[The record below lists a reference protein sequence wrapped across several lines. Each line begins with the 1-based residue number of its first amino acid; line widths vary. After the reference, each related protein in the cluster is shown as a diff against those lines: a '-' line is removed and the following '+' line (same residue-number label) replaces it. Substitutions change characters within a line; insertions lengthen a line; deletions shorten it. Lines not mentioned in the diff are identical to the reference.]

1 MGTADMESTPN
12 RPIHPDEPGVSREEA
27 LSAREAAVSARE
39 AADRARDEAMTLRE
53 TAVSAREEVAHARSE
68 LDALMDQLREANEHL
83 IVANLRAQA
92 LAEGAEGANRLKD
105 EFIAMVSHE
114 LRTPLNAVL
123 GWARMLTSKPLTGAR
138 AREAVET
145 IERNAVAL
153 TRIID
158 DLLDVSRIM
167 AGTLKLTPRPV
178 DLVSVTQ
185 GALDVVGPM
194 AAVKGIELN
203 LTADDPL
210 TELVNGDTGRLQQ
223 VIGNLLTNAIKF
235 TPDGGRVDV
244 CVQRVGSEMEVK
256 VVDTGQGIGADFLPH
271 AFDRFRQ
278 ADGAATRHHGGLGL
292 GLAIV
297 RKIVE
302 LHGGTVHAASEGEGR
317 GSTFT
322 IRLPIPTVSASLT
335 PWPALAEGRSAAS
348 MDVPRPSLRLDAI
361 SILVVDDDAD
371 GRTLTSLVLAEAGAR
386 VNAVASARAAR
397 QVLEEQRPDVLVS
410 DIGMPDEDG
419 YTLIRQIREHEVEHG
434 GFLPAIALTGYARAE
449 DRARVLAAGFQVH
462 VPKPLDPAELVAAIA
477 ALARGPHRKLGGA
490 GDGRIPT

>member
-1 MGTADMESTPN
+1 MESTPN
-12 RPIHPDEPGVSREEA
+12 RPLHPEEPGVSREEA
-27 LSAREAAVSARE
+27 LSSRETAVSARE
-39 AADRARDEAMTLRE
+39 AANRAREEAMTLRE
-53 TAVSAREEVAHARSE
+53 TAVSGREEAARARSE
-68 LDALMDQLREANEHL
+68 LAALMDQVREANEHL

-92 LAEGAEGANRLKD
+92 LAEEAERANRLKD

-123 GWARMLTSKPLTGAR
+123 GWARLLISKRLTEGR

-145 IERNAVAL
+145 IERNAVSL

-167 AGTLKLTPRPV
+167 AGTLKLTRQPV
-178 DLVSVTQ
+178 DLVAVTQ
-185 GALDVVGPM
+185 GALDVVRPM
-194 AAVKGIELN
+194 AAGKRIDLQ
-203 LTADDPL
+203 LTADDSL

-235 TPDGGRVDV
+235 TPEGGRVDV
-244 CVQRVGSEMEVK
+244 SVQRVGSEMEVK
-256 VVDTGQGIGADFLPH
+256 IVDTGQGIGEDFLPH
-271 AFDRFRQ
+271 AFERFRQ

-297 RKIVE
+297 RKLVE

-317 GSTFT
+317 GATFT
-322 IRLPIPTVSASLT
+322 IRLPVPTVSTSLT
-335 PWPALAEGRSAAS
+335 RWPALADRRSAAS
-348 MDVPRPSLRLDAI
+348 LDVPQPHSQRLDAI
-361 SILVVDDDAD
+361 SILLVDDDAD
-371 GRTLTSLVLAEAGAR
+371 GRTLTSLVLTEAGAS

-397 QVLEEQRPDVLVS
+397 QVLEEERPDVLVS

-419 YTLIRQIREHEVEHG
+419 YMLIRQIREHEAEHG

-462 VPKPLDPAELVAAIA
+462 VPKPLDPPELTAAIA
-477 ALARGPHRKLGGA
+477 ALARGPHRAVAGA
-490 GDGRIPT
+490 GE